1 MRSLLKFL
9 NYLRNYRLKRT
20 IRSINSYTFS
30 ERIYI
35 IKLTDLRKCMTT
47 TVKSVIA
54 RPNLS
59 AFICVHLPTSAV
71 KKRSIPLTI
80 IKNIKDKI
88 IKKCSDYPKP
98 NSKSSKNAPANS
110 NTATSNYSPPPPP
123 QNTKKNSHGEATFTY

>member
-1 MRSLLKFL
+1 MGK
-9 NYLRNYRLKRT
+9 
-20 IRSINSYTFS
+20 
-30 ERIYI
+30 
-35 IKLTDLRKCMTT
+35 
-47 TVKSVIA
+47 KSAIALSSKNAIA

-59 AFICVHLPTSAV
+59 AFIWVHLPTSAV
-71 KKRSIPLTI
+71 KKISIPLTI
-80 IKNIKDKI
+80 IKNIKSQI